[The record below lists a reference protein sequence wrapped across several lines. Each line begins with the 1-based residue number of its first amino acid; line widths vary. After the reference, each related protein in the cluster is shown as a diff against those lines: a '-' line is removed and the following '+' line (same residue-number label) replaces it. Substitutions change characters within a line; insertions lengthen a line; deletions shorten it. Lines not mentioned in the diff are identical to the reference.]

1 MIPLAV
7 SYASPSVFESS
18 RDRTLVG
25 LAANAHRPVR
35 MVARVRNPLLFR
47 FTLQTLGSLI
57 WSDDTWLSDDD
68 FRAFTLDPVVTV
80 HPDRVMLEA
89 FTQDQSAYGLVVI
102 ERDELDSEGEVACGT
117 TNVDFT
123 AWLHGAL
130 GEMRSSRTT
139 TFRVEAGGVEVKTEA
154 AGGRFEQKV
163 ELPESWVRGFL
174 DVSVAM
180 AFPGTRVSVK
190 PVDLLAAI
198 RFLAQNKAKVS
209 PRALRYE
216 LLPGRDAELVAEP
229 FERRF
234 PLEGATHGYTEPR
247 VIRTWGRRRL
257 RVIEALL
264 PYADRVEIYLKG
276 RAMPSFYAVRMPGY
290 TFVLGLS
297 GWTSSSLTT
306 GSGFAA
312 PPPVA
317 EEPVASALALL
328 RTRFA
333 ASVDDL
339 ASSASLD
346 KPVAAAAL
354 DRLVRRGRA
363 VFDVRDR
370 QYRYRELFATPVD
383 EQKLYP
389 EDPRAQQAEQWLRTG
404 GVEVSEVVS
413 RETRKMRSYKLDGE
427 KVTREVILRDWV
439 AVGRVGDQAEVE
451 VVVSDEGRIVFGRC
465 GCEQF
470 AQFALTKGPCAHLV
484 ALERASAARRKD
496 LPTSVQSEPVVEAPA
511 LRREEES
518 LDDSGGGGDD

>member
-7 SYASPSVFESS
+7 TYASPSVFEST
-18 RDRTLVG
+18 RDRALVG
-25 LAANAHRPVR
+25 LAANANRPVR
-35 MVARVRNPLLFR
+35 MIARVRNPLLFR

-57 WSDDTWLSDDD
+57 WSDDTWLSDDE

-102 ERDELDSEGEVACGT
+102 DREELETEGEVTCGT

-130 GEMRSSRTT
+130 GEMRSSRST

-174 DVSVAM
+174 DISTAM
-180 AFPGTRVSVK
+180 AFPGTRVVAK

-198 RFLAQNKAKVS
+198 RFLEQNKAKIS

-216 LLPGRDAELVAEP
+216 MLPDRDAELVAEP
-229 FERRF
+229 FEKRF

-247 VIRTWGRRRL
+247 IIRTWGRRRL
-257 RVIEALL
+257 RMIEALL
-264 PYADRVEIYLKG
+264 PYADRVEVYLKG
-276 RAMPSFYAVRMPGY
+276 RAMPSFYAVCMPGY

-297 GWTSSSLTT
+297 GWTASSLTT

-312 PPPVA
+312 PPEVSEDAVSKALEPLRSRYAMSV
-317 EEPVASALALL
+317 EE
-328 RTRFA
+328 
-333 ASVDDL
+333 L
-339 ASSASLD
+339 ASSAGLD
-346 KPVAAAAL
+346 KPTAAAAL

-363 VFDVRDR
+363 IFDVRER
-370 QYRYRELFATPVD
+370 RYRHRELFAKPID
-383 EQKLYP
+383 EEKLFP
-389 EDPRAQQAEQWLRTG
+389 KDPRAEQAEGWLRSG
-404 GVEVSEVVS
+404 QVKIAEVAS
-413 RETRKMRSYKLDGE
+413 RETRKTRSYKLEGE

-439 AVGRVGDQAEVE
+439 ATGAVADQAAVE
-451 VVVSDEGRIVFGRC
+451 VVISDEGRILFGRC

-470 AQFALTKGPCAHLV
+470 SQFALSKGPCAHLI
-484 ALERASAARRKD
+484 ALDRASASRRKD
-496 LPTSVQSEPVVEAPA
+496 LPTSVQAEPARDQNED
-511 LRREEES
+511 S
-518 LDDSGGGGDD
+518 LDDSEEDGDD